1 MSAHVSGDFSTMVDL
16 FSVANLAGSLLER
29 LYIIIVERD
38 QEMFRISIAREMERF
53 YGLQCKGWVP
63 WSWSRS
69 NKLSEQER
77 LYLEYSYSV
86 SIGRRQE
93 RLYMYLENMYSI
105 GQQHSTVMVMTRW
118 FVLVVSCFLGNG
130 YYYTSTL

>member
-1 MSAHVSGDFSTMVDL
+1 MMDL
-16 FSVANLAGSLLER
+16 FPVANLAGSTLER
-29 LYIIIVERD
+29 LYIIIVESD

-63 WSWSRS
+63 SWSRS

-77 LYLEYSYSV
+77 LYLEYSV

-93 RLYMYLENMYSI
+93 RLYMYLECSI
-105 GQQHSTVMVMTRW
+105 GQRHSTVMATRW
-118 FVLVVSCFLGNG
+118 FVLVVSCFLELLFSGMGSKSVVNFF
-130 YYYTSTL
+130 YWFHQKT